1 MILKDIP
8 LSILDLS
15 MVREGYNYADAI
27 EESVAYAQF
36 AERMGFK
43 RFWVAEHHNAEGIA
57 SSATAVLIG
66 HLAEKTKS
74 IRIGS
79 GGIMLPNHS
88 PLQVAEAFG
97 TLETMYPNRIDLGVG
112 RAPGTDQLTSY
123 ALRRDLQQSVEQYPN
138 HIMELLKYL
147 GDFDPEMKV
156 RAYPGVGT
164 NVPVWILGSSLYS
177 AQLAAF
183 LGLPYSFASHF
194 APTYLEQAMEI
205 YHKDFKASE
214 YLDKPYFV
222 PAVNIVIAETV
233 EKAQYLSTSFSQM
246 AANVVTRKSSKL
258 QPPVENIDAIL
269 SPDVKRAVEQM
280 RTYSF
285 VGNKEMVQ
293 RELSEFAERTSADEI
308 IMTSYFYDP
317 KDREKSLELLMDF

>member
-15 MVREGYNYADAI
+15 MVREGFNFADAFQD
-27 EESVAYAQF
+27 SVEYAQT
-36 AERMGFK
+36 AERLGFN

-66 HLAEKTKS
+66 HLAGKTKN

-138 HIMELLKYL
+138 HIMELLNYL
-147 GDFDPEMKV
+147 GDYDPDMKV

-164 NVPVWILGSSLYS
+164 HVPIWILGSSIYS
-177 AQLAAF
+177 ARLAAY

-205 YHKDFKASE
+205 YHKDFKASD
-214 YLDKPYFV
+214 YLKEPYFM
-222 PAVNIVIAETV
+222 PAVNIVIAETD
-233 EKAQYLSTSFSQM
+233 EKAAFLSTSFSQM
-246 AANVVTRKSSKL
+246 AANVVTRQSSKL
-258 QPPVENIDAIL
+258 QPPVENIDKLL
-269 SPDVKRAVEQM
+269 STDVKRAVDQM

-285 VGNKEMVQ
+285 IGNKENVQ
-293 RELSEFAERTSADEI
+293 RELSEFAQRTSANEVMI
-308 IMTSYFYDP
+308 TSYFYDP
-317 KDREKSLELLMDF
+317 KDRDKSLELLMDF